1 MTFRDGINT
10 HFIFEE
16 TQQERIALYLLRDPL
31 QERERER
38 DIEHAVSVAL
48 KT

>member
-16 TQQERIALYLLRDPL
+16 TQQERIVLFLLRDPL
-31 QERERER
+31 QERERLNMG
-38 DIEHAVSVAL
+38 VSVAL